1 MFAAAL
7 SASIGPVRLSGSL
20 RGSPLQDAKLNSI
33 GYMQS
38 LAAAVER
45 RRKSK
50 QLPRSINKCLDEF
63 TKKIA
68 KAKSF
73 H

>member
-1 MFAAAL
+1 MTPIGD
-7 SASIGPVRLSGSL
+7 SEKMKSI
-20 RGSPLQDAKLNSI
+20 NC
-33 GYMQS
+33 MQN
-38 LAAAVER
+38 LAAVLER
-45 RRKSK
+45 RSKSK
-50 QLPRSINKCLDEF
+50 QLPKSINNCLDEF